1 MTASVF
7 SNGRYPAALLSDMD
21 GLLLDTEQFSKRS
34 FDRVGEIYQVD
45 NIAEIFPQLVGLNQ
59 QSHQQVLNKMLPPH
73 IDMMEFDAKW
83 KSIFNEMLEDDVPV
97 KDGAVDLL
105 KHLRAHHVPI
115 AVVTSSQRQ
124 KAENHLARAGLE
136 VFIDVVIGG
145 DDVANGKPAP
155 DIYLKGAARLGQP
168 IADCL
173 ALEDSNNGV
182 RAAYAAGAVVVQI
195 PDVAPPSEDVLEM
208 SCAITANL
216 EEVFDVF
223 GWVK

>member
-1 MTASVF
+1 MAMRRF
-7 SNGRYPAALLSDMD
+7 STGSYPAALLSDMD
-21 GLLLDTEQFSKRS
+21 GLLLDTEQFSKLS
-34 FDRVGEIYQVD
+34 FDKVGELYQVD
-45 NIAEIFPQLVGLNQ
+45 NIAEIFPRLVGLNQ
-59 QSHQQVLNKMLPPH
+59 QSHQAVLQEMLPAH

-83 KSIFNEMLEDDVPV
+83 KSIFIEMLDDDVPV
-97 KDGAVDLL
+97 KDGATDLL
-105 KHLRAHHVPI
+105 KHLQTHQVPI
-115 AVVTSSQRQ
+115 AVVTSTARQ

-136 VFIDVVIGG
+136 VFIDAVIGG

-155 DIYLKGAARLGQP
+155 DIYLKGAAILGQP
-168 IADCL
+168 IADSL